1 VKSSSRRNLW
11 KGLLAG
17 AAAGLAG
24 SYAMGEFHSLVNKA
38 ESSTAGNEVDS
49 TVRVASA
56 IWQTIF
62 HRQLTPPQKA
72 IAGPIVHYMFGGTVG
87 AIYGTAAE
95 YTSVVRTGWGIPFGV
110 MVWLGAHVIVVPALG
125 LSAPVNASPPQKEA
139 AELGAH
145 IVYGTAVESIRHS
158 VRRHLLR

>member
-1 VKSSSRRNLW
+1 MRNLW

-24 SYAMGEFHSLVNKA
+24 SYAMGEFHSLVSKV
-38 ESSTAGNEVDS
+38 EIPTASNEEDS

-56 IWQTIF
+56 IWQAVF
-62 HRQLTPPQKA
+62 HRQLTSHQKV
-72 IAGPIVHYMFGGTVG
+72 IAGPVVHYMFGSMIG
-87 AIYGTAAE
+87 AIYGTVAE

-125 LSAPVNASPPQKEA
+125 LSAPVNTSFPQKEA